1 MVLFSPAHPPAGLV
15 FLLFPFVPK
24 VPLSCSFY
32 FPLVPSS
39 ASLGSSQ
46 GFHASAEISSQARE
60 SDGVLRKRLNVENC
74 LGEALKLGR
83 MWVEKAKADKA

>member
-32 FPLVPSS
+32 FPLVPPSVV
-39 ASLGSSQ
+39 LKV
-46 GFHASAEISSQARE
+46 FHASAEISSQARE
-60 SDGVLRKRLNVENC
+60 SDGALRKRLNVENC